1 MRIAAG
7 FIVSIMCLA
16 FGADVA
22 SADSVTV
29 DYPSADSTVVA
40 SAGAIDGDE
49 FGYFWSWVRGDR
61 ITETFA
67 GTGLYDV
74 TSLDL
79 EFEVTR
85 NVLVSGRYVDWN
97 VFVNGISVG
106 GFIWSEADGTGTVNL
121 SYTGFTPIV
130 GNGSYTISMEVA
142 NTVDPGYGSIAIG
155 FPGSATLTGRSVPEP
170 IMLSMFGVGILGV
183 WLRRRRR
190 A

>member
-1 MRIAAG
+1 MRIASG
-7 FIVSIMCLA
+7 FIVAILCVA
-16 FGADVA
+16 FGSGVA

-40 SAGAIDGDE
+40 SYPVIDGDE
-49 FGYFWSWVRGDR
+49 FGYFWDWTRGDR
-61 ITETFA
+61 ITETFT

-74 TSLDL
+74 TSLDI

-85 NVLVSGRYVDWN
+85 NVLVSNRYVDWN
-97 VFVNGISVG
+97 VFLNGTAVG
-106 GFIWSEADGTGTVNL
+106 GFTWSEADGTGTVNL

-130 GNGSYTISMEVA
+130 GNGTYTISMEVA

-155 FPGSATLTGRSVPEP
+155 YAGSATLTGNSVPEP
-170 IMLSMFGVGILGV
+170 MMLSMFGVGILGV
-183 WLRRRRR
+183 WLRRRRK